1 MLRSPINKGVNV
13 KTIKH
18 EVKLEK
24 SVKVILG
31 ILAIG
36 VFLNAFETPV
46 GKELFGMKNADAIGE
61 GPIHRITLCG
71 KRSGCGFI
79 GASNR

>member
-1 MLRSPINKGVNV
+1 M
-13 KTIKH
+13 KTIKY
-18 EVKLEK
+18 EIKLER
-24 SVKVILG
+24 SVKVIL
-31 ILAIG
+31 AAFAFG
-36 VFLNAFETPV
+36 VILNAFETPV

-79 GASNR
+79 GSSNR